1 MDGQQLDGHSL
12 ATAWGRRTIHATRLL
27 RPEGDHSTIRRIC
40 FRFIEE
46 PSRHFTL
53 EICNKLLAED
63 LERVL
68 VVLSAWLM
76 RGPAPGTTFRVDEA
90 LFRPQPA

>member
-1 MDGQQLDGHSL
+1 MAGQQLDGHSL

-53 EICNKLLAED
+53 EICYKLLAED

>member
-12 ATAWGRRTIHATRLL
+12 PTAWGRRTIHATRLL
-27 RPEGDHSTIRRIC
+27 RPNGDHSTIRRIC

-53 EICNKLLAED
+53 EISNTLLDED
-63 LERVL
+63 MDRVL
-68 VVLSAWLM
+68 VLLSGWLLN
-76 RGPAPGTTFRVDEA
+76 APEAGATFRVDEA
-90 LFRPQPA
+90 LFRLQPK